1 MYIIPLIRTGRAIS
15 AYYLFP
21 VESFYAIAI
30 SETISYIIPVIKKSI
45 LDKDKLIYMFY
56 FIFDYNK
63 SIDLIE
69 KYRKER
75 KVYYNFELFSIILFL
90 IYNYIQNI

>member
-15 AYYLFP
+15 ACYLFP
-21 VESFYAIAI
+21 IEPLYAITI
-30 SETISYIIPVIKKSI
+30 SETITYIIPIIKKSI
-45 LDKDKLIYMFY
+45 LDKDTLLYMFY

-75 KVYYNFELFSIILFL
+75 KVYYNFELFSITLFL
-90 IYNYIQNI
+90 IYNYMQNI

>member
-15 AYYLFP
+15 ACYLFSIEP
-21 VESFYAIAI
+21 LYAITI
-30 SETISYIIPVIKKSI
+30 SESISYIIPLIKKSI
-45 LDKDKLIYMFY
+45 LDKNTLMYMFY
-56 FIFDYNK
+56 FIFDYKK

-75 KVYYNFELFSIILFL
+75 KVYYNFELFSITLFL